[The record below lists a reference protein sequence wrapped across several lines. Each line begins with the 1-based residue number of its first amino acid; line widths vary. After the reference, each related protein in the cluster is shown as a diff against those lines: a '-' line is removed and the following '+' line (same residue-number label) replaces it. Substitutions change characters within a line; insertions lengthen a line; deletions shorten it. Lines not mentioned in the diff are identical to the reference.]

1 MDKLSE
7 KITVMLNSGQ
17 SAIDISEY
25 FGGIIPMLKKCKQ
38 DPQLI
43 RLLQKKLSGN
53 ISGVII
59 AREGGYLDIYWKI
72 PFIVTSV
79 DGDDGHYNIGV
90 NLLMPELKSSQE
102 SEQVVFYWLDEYLA
116 DNGSQAG
123 TFTDKFLSDE
133 MCWVVLSYINGKS
146 WKQFNRGDGDEPSD
160 EEFLEL
166 LPDKYFD

>member
-7 KITVMLNSGQ
+7 KIIRMLNSGQ

-59 AREGGYLDIYWKI
+59 DRVGGNIDTYWKI
-72 PFIVTSV
+72 PFTVTSV
-79 DGDDGHYNIGV
+79 DEDDGHYHVGA
-90 NLLMPELKSSQE
+90 NLLIPELKSSQE
-102 SEQVVFYWLDEYLA
+102 SEQVVYDWLEEYLA
-116 DNGSQAG
+116 DNGPESG

-133 MCWVVLSYINGKS
+133 MCWVNISHINGKKFKRNNES
-146 WKQFNRGDGDEPSD
+146 TD
-160 EEFLEL
+160 EEFSEL

>member
-7 KITVMLNSGQ
+7 KITGMLNSGQ

-53 ISGVII
+53 ISGIVVD
-59 AREGGYLDIYWKI
+59 REGAFLDMYWSI

-79 DGDDGHYNIGV
+79 DEDDGLYSVEV
-90 NLLMPELKSSQE
+90 NLLVPELKSSQVSEHIVFSWLEGYLSENGHE
-102 SEQVVFYWLDEYLA
+102 S
-116 DNGSQAG
+116 G
-123 TFTDKFLSDE
+123 TFTDEFLDNE
-133 MCWVVLSYINGKS
+133 MCWVYISHLNGRP
-146 WKQFNRGDGDEPSD
+146 WKEFFMGVGESSD
-160 EEFLEL
+160 EEFVEH
-166 LPDKYFD
+166 LPDRYFD

>member
-7 KITVMLNSGQ
+7 KITGMLNSGQ

-43 RLLQKKLSGN
+43 RLLQKKLLGN

-59 AREGGYLDIYWKI
+59 DRVGGNVDTYWKI

-79 DGDDGHYNIGV
+79 DEDDGHYHVGV
-90 NLLMPELKSSQE
+90 NLLIPELKSSQE
-102 SEQVVFYWLDEYLA
+102 SEQVVYDWLEEYLA
-116 DNGSQAG
+116 DNGSESG

-133 MCWVVLSYINGKS
+133 MCWVSISHINGKS
-146 WKQFNRGDGDEPSD
+146 WKQFNRGNETSD

-166 LPDKYFD
+166 LPDKYFY

>member
-7 KITVMLNSGQ
+7 KIIGMLNSGQ

-43 RLLQKKLSGN
+43 RLLQKELFGN

-59 AREGGYLDIYWKI
+59 DRVGGNVDTYWKI

-79 DGDDGHYNIGV
+79 DEDDGHYHVGV
-90 NLLMPELKSSQE
+90 NLLIPELKSSQE
-102 SEQVVFYWLDEYLA
+102 SEQVVYYWLDEYLGEY
-116 DNGSQAG
+116 GSDAG

-133 MCWVVLSYINGKS
+133 RCWVSISHINGKS
-146 WKQFNRGDGDEPSD
+146 WKQFNRGNETSD

-166 LPDKYFD
+166 LPDKYFY